1 MCEGCVDVTEH
12 GSSAVEVADG
22 RWNALDRADG
32 ISMSN
37 FDTAR
42 DKSRATTGDSIDT
55 DLDER
60 DVRALTQYLTVLDD
74 YGRARD
80 ADHLYMV
87 VSESGEEYLVDTR
100 TGSCE
105 CPDYEHRNPTGGC
118 KHRRRV
124 AFATG
129 SREIPVSVDRD
140 AVDEQLG
147 LHVQTTPRQAATD
160 GGMIVAGDDGE
171 ILDDSDDGH
180 DERPDACECEPWMG
194 SEGLPC
200 FECWRRD
207 FETPNP
213 AVLEGDDTDDSDRPQ
228 RSEPADFG
236 GGESTGVQDLL
247 GGDGA

>member
-1 MCEGCVDVTEH
+1 
-12 GSSAVEVADG
+12 
-22 RWNALDRADG
+22 
-32 ISMSN
+32 MSN
-37 FDTAR
+37 FDTRA
-42 DKSRATTGDSIDT
+42 DKSRATTDDSIDA

-80 ADHLYMV
+80 ADGLYMV

-100 TGSCE
+100 TDTCE
-105 CPDYEHRNPTGGC
+105 CRDYEYRKPFGGC
-118 KHRRRV
+118 KHVRRV

-129 SREIPVSVDRD
+129 EREIPVGVDRD
-140 AVDEQLG
+140 TVDEQLG
-147 LHVQTTPRQAATD
+147 MHVATGAPRQPATD

-171 ILDDSDDGH
+171 ILDDSTDDDL

-194 SEGLPC
+194 STGLPC

-207 FETPNP
+207 FDSPNP
-213 AVLEGDDTDDSDRPQ
+213 AVLKDDGDDEDARDRPQ

-247 GGDGA
+247 GGDDT